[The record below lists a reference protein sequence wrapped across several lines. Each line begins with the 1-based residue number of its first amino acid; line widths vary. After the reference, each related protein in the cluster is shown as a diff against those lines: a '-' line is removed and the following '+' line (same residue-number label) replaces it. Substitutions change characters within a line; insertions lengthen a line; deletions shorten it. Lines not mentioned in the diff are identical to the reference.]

1 MFGYF
6 LIQFC
11 CCNLYNLEIDLD
23 FMVLIYFNLLSE
35 YDSFNFRNF
44 EVI

>member
-1 MFGYF
+1 M
-6 LIQFC
+6 
-11 CCNLYNLEIDLD
+11 EKDLD

-35 YDSFNFRNF
+35 YDCFNFRNF